1 MITSKISYYENII
14 SMLDL
19 KILLES
25 APLYLTTFQSNK
37 KEKIVT
43 QKQNQIKTKKKRK
56 KKEKRETRRDL

>member
-1 MITSKISYYENII
+1 
-14 SMLDL
+14 MLDL

-56 KKEKRETRRDL
+56 KRKRETKRDL

>member
-1 MITSKISYYENII
+1 
-14 SMLDL
+14 MLDL